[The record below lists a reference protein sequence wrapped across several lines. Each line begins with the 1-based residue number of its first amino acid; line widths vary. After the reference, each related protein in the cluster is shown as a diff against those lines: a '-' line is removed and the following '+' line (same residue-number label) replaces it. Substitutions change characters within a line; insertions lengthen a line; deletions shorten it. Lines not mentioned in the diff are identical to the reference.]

1 MYMAKKLVKKRK
13 IKLLP
18 CLIVL
23 LVLGG
28 LSFVVYFFL
37 KLPILNL
44 IVENTTYLNDD
55 YILELAEV
63 KDYPSFWLSSTSNME
78 RKLEN
83 SPYISEAKVERKFF
97 HILVF
102 NIDENKPLFINN
114 TNNTVVF
121 SDKEEVSV
129 SDRIDLFR
137 IPRLINY
144 VPDNKYQSFIKG
156 MANIKKDILG
166 KISDIEYQP
175 NDYDKDRFLLYM
187 DDGNMVYLTLTKFD
201 MINYYNDVLSQ
212 LENRKG
218 ILYLDN
224 GNHFQIM
231 E

>member
-1 MYMAKKLVKKRK
+1 MAKKLVKKRK

-55 YILELAEV
+55 YIFELAEV